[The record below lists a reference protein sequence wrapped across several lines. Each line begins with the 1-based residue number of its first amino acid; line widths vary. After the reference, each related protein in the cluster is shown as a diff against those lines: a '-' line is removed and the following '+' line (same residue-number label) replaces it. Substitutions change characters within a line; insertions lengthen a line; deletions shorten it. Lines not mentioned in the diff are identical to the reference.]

1 MTIIELK
8 IACYLYERFTDYDKS
23 YRNLRAIEVL
33 DLNIREH
40 IGKLLEWLRSWRCRQ
55 FKTDDTEM
63 SIKQLTE
70 WYSKDYELLPPS
82 ELYLLN
88 GDKAIFNQTID
99 IFNRLQNTKISER
112 YNSTSDV
119 TVGPV
124 GAAKILFALRPN
136 FYSPWDRPIS
146 QSKGYQL
153 DGRGYVSYL
162 NDIQETLKEIEKECI
177 AMGIELNDLIK
188 ITNRPISSLPK
199 LIDEYNW
206 VTITNKCDPSE
217 IMQLIEVV

>member
-1 MTIIELK
+1 MTINELK
-8 IACYLYERFTDYDKS
+8 IACYLYERFTDYDKG
-23 YRNLRAIEVL
+23 YRNLREIEVL
-33 DLNIREH
+33 DLSTREH
-40 IGKLLEWLRSWRCRQ
+40 ILKLLEWLRSWGCRQ

-63 SIKQLTE
+63 SIKHLTE
-70 WYSKDYELLPPS
+70 WYSKDSERLPPS
-82 ELYLLN
+82 DLNLLN
-88 GDKAIFNQTID
+88 ADIAHFEQTID

-124 GAAKILFALRPN
+124 GAAKILFALRPI
-136 FYSPWDRPIS
+136 FYSPWDRPIC

-153 DGRGYVSYL
+153 DGVGYISYL
-162 NDIQETLKEIEKECI
+162 NDIQETLEGLQKECKVI
-177 AMGIELNDLIK
+177 GIELSDLIK

-206 VTITNKCDPSE
+206 VTITNKCIPSE
-217 IMQLIEVV
+217 IIQLIK

>member
-1 MTIIELK
+1 MTINELK
-8 IACYLYERFTDYDKS
+8 IACYLYERFTDYDKG
-23 YRNLRAIEVL
+23 YRNLRSIELL

-40 IGKLLEWLRSWRCRQ
+40 IVKLLEWLRSWGCRQ

-63 SIKQLTE
+63 SIKYLTD
-70 WYSKDYELLPPS
+70 WYSKDSRFLPNPKLHLLD
-82 ELYLLN
+82 
-88 GDKAIFNQTID
+88 GDRIQLDLTAGM
-99 IFNRLQNTKISER
+99 FNRLQNTKISER

-136 FYSPWDRPIS
+136 FYSPWDRPICKR
-146 QSKGYQL
+146 KGYQL
-153 DGRGYVSYL
+153 DGLGYIKYL
-162 NDIQETLKEIEKECI
+162 KDIQETLFVLKKECKEN
-177 AMGIELNDLIK
+177 GLNIYDLVK

-206 VTITNKCDPSE
+206 VTITNKCIPSE
-217 IMQLIEVV
+217 IMQLIK